1 MPTTKIMA
9 GKEFLKSIE
18 LNFKQAVKFLNNNKS
33 ESSLT
38 DDLADQ
44 IMQANSTYL
53 VRFGVRLRNK
63 VFTFQGYRSVHSD
76 HFEPVKGG
84 IRYDLNVNQE
94 EVEALAAL
102 MSYKCSLVEVPFG
115 GSKGGLIIDPKEWSS
130 EEFKHFKRN
139 IGL

>member
-1 MPTTKIMA
+1 MA
-9 GKEFLKSIE
+9 GKEFLESIE
-18 LNFKQAVKFLNNNKS
+18 LNFKQAIKFLNINKAENN
-33 ESSLT
+33 LT

-84 IRYDLNVNQE
+84 IRYDSV
-94 EVEALAAL
+94 
-102 MSYKCSLVEVPFG
+102 SYTHLTLPTTVDV
-115 GSKGGLIIDPKEWSS
+115 
-130 EEFKHFKRN
+130 
-139 IGL
+139 